1 MDDFVTTIAAQPA
14 METGSEMSETPASA
28 EGASAP
34 GAEARSIRPLR
45 RPQSLTAIVVE
56 RLRELIVEGQI
67 DLGEQL
73 SENVLAERL
82 GVSRT
87 PVREAFMKLEAER
100 LVEVR
105 PQRGTFVF
113 TCTADEV
120 REICELRAILE
131 SGALALGA
139 ARDRSGLVA
148 ALSEA
153 ADGAEPSLLQ
163 SAQAYQPHDSAFH
176 DTLMAFAGNAHL
188 VEAYQR
194 ISGRVRTLRWRYTTT
209 LDEVRDSQATHREVI
224 RHIAEGAD
232 AEAEAVLR
240 EHVHRSYRAFRRL
253 LDADRKAKSHQ
264 KTEGGSVQP

>member
-1 MDDFVTTIAAQPA
+1 MRQQAVELPRTAATDD
-14 METGSEMSETPASA
+14 GSPV
-28 EGASAP
+28 
-34 GAEARSIRPLR
+34 RRVR
-45 RPQSLTAIVVE
+45 RPRSLSAMVVNQ
-56 RLRELIVEGQI
+56 LRELIIEGQI

-87 PVREAFMKLEAER
+87 PVREAFMKLAAER

-131 SGALALGA
+131 SGALRLGA
-139 ARDRSGLVA
+139 ARDRAGLVT
-148 ALSEA
+148 ALARA
-153 ADGAEPSLLQ
+153 ADAAEPALLQ

-194 ISGRVRTLRWRYTTT
+194 IAGRVRTLRWRYTRT
-209 LDEVRDSQATHREVI
+209 LDEVAESQANHREVI
-224 RHIAEGAD
+224 RHIAAGDDEAAEAALRDHVHKSHRGFQRRHEAD
-232 AEAEAVLR
+232 AAAGITSSTR
-240 EHVHRSYRAFRRL
+240 
-253 LDADRKAKSHQ
+253 
-264 KTEGGSVQP
+264 GGPA